1 MPSNACCKQRR
12 LEGGRAA
19 RACYFVSMQTAC
31 THCGQQHLLNDRVVA
46 KHSKVQFRCTRCG
59 LTTIVEIKRRA
70 DQTVVI
76 SPMPSFARSDAAT
89 ATLKLP
95 PADEGLLLPAKAD
108 VVLTVTGGPEKGK
121 TFTLSAPRLVIG
133 RTGADF
139 ALNDPEIS
147 RHHCLL
153 EVRDRFVSLKDL
165 ESTNGTFLEEERVR
179 AAVLRDGGEFRLGTS
194 TIQLNFR
201 AK

>member
-1 MPSNACCKQRR
+1 
-12 LEGGRAA
+12 
-19 RACYFVSMQTAC
+19 MQTAC
-31 THCGQQHLLNDRVVA
+31 TNCGQQHLLNDTVIA
-46 KHSKVQFRCTRCG
+46 KHAKVQFRCTRCAQV
-59 LTTIVEIKRRA
+59 TIVEIKRRA

-76 SPMPSFARSDAAT
+76 SPKPSFARSDAAT

-108 VVLTVTGGPEKGK
+108 VVLTVTGGPEKGRS
-121 TFTLSAPRLVIG
+121 FTLCGPRVVIG
-133 RTGADF
+133 RTGADL

-153 EVRDRFVSLKDL
+153 EVRDRFVNLKDL
-165 ESTNGTFLEEERVR
+165 ESTNGTFFEEERVR
-179 AAVLRDGGEFRLGTS
+179 AALLQDGAEFRLGIT